1 LFQLRIFYQ
10 IHECKIGLKW
20 HAHAVT
26 AFPITHR
33 KHEIDRCL
41 YPHPARPR
49 GAALSGLG
57 FENARACPLPLQ
69 ELEGDLSASRAP
81 VLVHHRKVGAR
92 DFDAARELAVPVL
105 LEVPHCR
112 SPLLTQSG
120 PR

>member
-1 LFQLRIFYQ
+1 MPLSAS
-10 IHECKIGLKW
+10 C
-20 HAHAVT
+20 AA
-26 AFPITHR
+26 
-33 KHEIDRCL
+33 
-41 YPHPARPR
+41 R